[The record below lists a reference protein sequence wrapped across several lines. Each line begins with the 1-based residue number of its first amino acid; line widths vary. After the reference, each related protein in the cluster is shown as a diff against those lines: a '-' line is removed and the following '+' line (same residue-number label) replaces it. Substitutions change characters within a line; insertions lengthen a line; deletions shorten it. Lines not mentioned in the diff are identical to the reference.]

1 MYLDASK
8 DQNFNIYGNSCMRLC
23 DKLKRNSLIFN
34 DVIQPLV
41 DEKDLKAPLEKML
54 ASAGKRKKKVASDTK
69 TKKRKKCAT
78 KQARSTGHS
87 YSITKN
93 KKSKSKPSSLPTIEI
108 TLKNFRKYFGCN
120 DFRNKIKFPN
130 SNLPLPWMYVY
141 VSVRGMFRT
150 ELEHGTKIRGGAS
163 KYADVYWHF
172 NYKSNLKRFRSLVEV
187 RKYLMQSNHKEL
199 LKDNGLGLMFNNQAC
214 MKLKCC
220 VLHCAGSKPI
230 HPYSLKF
237 KAQAQKLKIDQVSE
251 KGRVKKHEDPRA
263 LKGKKQ
269 IENKNIQN
277 GRLTNHANC
286 NINAQNARRAEHDK
300 RYNRFARK
308 YLEELSVEEVKRLQN
323 GDYVYAFYP
332 GTKIKDRKYDRY
344 KILAN
349 VKLCSSEN
357 ALLQKN
363 TMDQWGMKLLWEPQF
378 KSSRVNRMKFLVQQI
393 RPAKLRPSCTELP
406 PYDHNIHKETKQSSK
421 TTTVAVEINNSN
433 EMGSSSGSSTVRLN
447 HAKMAKDSMYI
458 SHMFR
463 DDVLVLPLAYSG
475 VDL

>member
-1 MYLDASK
+1 M
-8 DQNFNIYGNSCMRLC
+8 QNL
-23 DKLKRNSLIFN
+23 
-34 DVIQPLV
+34 
-41 DEKDLKAPLEKML
+41 
-54 ASAGKRKKKVASDTK
+54 
-69 TKKRKKCAT
+69 
-78 KQARSTGHS
+78 
-87 YSITKN
+87 
-93 KKSKSKPSSLPTIEI
+93 
-108 TLKNFRKYFGCN
+108 
-120 DFRNKIKFPN
+120 
-130 SNLPLPWMYVY
+130 
-141 VSVRGMFRT
+141 
-150 ELEHGTKIRGGAS
+150 
-163 KYADVYWHF
+163 
-172 NYKSNLKRFRSLVEV
+172 
-187 RKYLMQSNHKEL
+187 
-199 LKDNGLGLMFNNQAC
+199 
-214 MKLKCC
+214 
-220 VLHCAGSKPI
+220 
-230 HPYSLKF
+230 
-237 KAQAQKLKIDQVSE
+237 
-251 KGRVKKHEDPRA
+251 
-263 LKGKKQ
+263 
-269 IENKNIQN
+269 
-277 GRLTNHANC
+277 
-286 NINAQNARRAEHDK
+286 
-300 RYNRFARK
+300 
-308 YLEELSVEEVKRLQN
+308 LQN

-447 HAKMAKDSMYI
+447 QAKMAKDSMYI